1 MNGVEVCEHHK
12 RLLDAFTWEGRNER
26 RWERINMS
34 WLDDLIMKKADNLRN
49 VPEDK
54 FGEALGQAIR
64 EAVAEIRD
72 NPQAVPEKWWED
84 EYIPPSKPFTIP
96 NDGVF

>member
-1 MNGVEVCEHHK
+1 MIKCTGGQIIDQQCLHRASWRNMNGVEVCEHHK

-49 VPEDK
+49 VPED
-54 FGEALGQAIR
+54 
-64 EAVAEIRD
+64 
-72 NPQAVPEKWWED
+72 
-84 EYIPPSKPFTIP
+84 
-96 NDGVF
+96 